1 MRTHSETY
9 VTFVDLSAVDGC
21 LLAEQVVG
29 RAEKHPAN
37 PVLIPGDAEAWD
49 SDRVSNWAASIAWDP
64 IQRQFTAWYYGTDRG
79 STVSFG
85 AKSHSAIGYAVSD
98 DGVVW
103 EKPRLGLY
111 EHAGSKDNNI
121 CFRPPEADA
130 SHFCVLIDPDAPDD
144 RRYQA
149 LTWMPVA
156 DAGADAGDDATANV
170 FEGATSRMRYVA
182 HYSGDGIQWQQ
193 WRSGVQWPD
202 GDTGHLLIDPSA
214 PAGSRVKAY
223 GQHSVGEGPD
233 IEHLVKQTQL
243 PIDPQE
249 GVEHE
254 IHFVYVLPQAGRY
267 VMLYDFNRYRPF
279 HGHLGYTGQGSLNM
293 TRQDRIK
300 ARVALRRGELPD
312 EPVAD
317 AYGIYTGDIRLAVS
331 GSALGPFERVQP
343 RVPVVA
349 RGDRGEW
356 DSGFLVLGGGS
367 AIEHDD
373 RIFLFYTGL
382 NETSAATFT
391 GPASGRVCTGL
402 ATLRKDG
409 FASLRAADP
418 IAPGEVTTQPI
429 EVVDGGAVRL
439 TVNLDHAIPW
449 RDWIEVE
456 VLDAGTLHPIPGY
469 SAADARPLMADSI
482 AAPVAWREHRTLAGV
497 GAGPI
502 RLRFHLYGRARLYSF
517 TFTP

>member
-1 MRTHSETY
+1 
-9 VTFVDLSAVDGC
+9 
-21 LLAEQVVG
+21 
-29 RAEKHPAN
+29 
-37 PVLIPGDAEAWD
+37 
-49 SDRVSNWAASIAWDP
+49 
-64 IQRQFTAWYYGTDRG
+64 
-79 STVSFG
+79 
-85 AKSHSAIGYAVSD
+85 
-98 DGVVW
+98 
-103 EKPRLGLY
+103 
-111 EHAGSKDNNI
+111 
-121 CFRPPEADA
+121 
-130 SHFCVLIDPDAPDD
+130 
-144 RRYQA
+144 
-149 LTWMPVA
+149 
-156 DAGADAGDDATANV
+156 
-170 FEGATSRMRYVA
+170 MRYVA
-182 HYSGDGIQWQQ
+182 HYSRDGIQWQQ
-193 WRSGVQWPD
+193 RGRGVQWPD

-254 IHFVYVLPQAGRY
+254 IHFVYVLPQAGRH

-331 GSALGPFERVQP
+331 GSALGPFQRVQP

-456 VLDAGTLHPIPGY
+456 VLDARTGQPISGY
-469 SAADARPLMADSI
+469 TAADARPLMADSI
-482 AAPVAWREHRTLAGV
+482 AAPVAWREHPTLAGV

>member
-1 MRTHSETY
+1 MKTHSETY
-9 VTFVDLSAVDGC
+9 VTFADLSAVDDC

-79 STVSFG
+79 STVSFE
-85 AKSHSAIGYAVSD
+85 AETHSAIGYAVSD

-103 EKPRLGLY
+103 EKPKLGLY

-121 CFRPPEADA
+121 CFRPPEASA

-156 DAGADAGDDATANV
+156 YAVADAGDDATANV

-182 HYSGDGIQWQQ
+182 YYSGDGIQWQ
-193 WRSGVQWPD
+193 RSGNGVQWPD
-202 GDTGHLLIDPSA
+202 GDTGHVFIDPSA
-214 PAGSRVKAY
+214 PAESRVKAY
-223 GQHSVGEGPD
+223 GQHSVGDGPD
-233 IEHLVKQTQL
+233 IEHLVRQPQL

-279 HGHLGYTGQGSLNM
+279 HGHLGYRNQGSLNM

-300 ARVALRRGELPD
+300 RRVALRRGELPD

-331 GSALGPFERVQP
+331 ASALGPFQRVQP

-373 RIFLFYTGL
+373 RIFLFYTGV
-382 NETSAATFT
+382 NETTAATFT

-456 VLDAGTLHPIPGY
+456 VLDARTGQPIPGY
-469 SAADARPLMADSI
+469 AAADARPLMADSI

-502 RLRFHLYGRARLYSF
+502 WLRFHLYGQARLYSF

>member
-1 MRTHSETY
+1 MRTHPDTY

-29 RAEKHPAN
+29 QAEKHPAN

-49 SDRVSNWAASIAWDP
+49 SDRASNWAASIAWDP

-79 STVSFG
+79 STVSFE
-85 AKSHSAIGYAVSD
+85 AERHSSIGYAVSD

-111 EHAGSKDNNI
+111 DYRGSKDNNI
-121 CFRPPEADA
+121 CFRPDGADA

-156 DAGADAGDDATANV
+156 DGGGAAAGNV
-170 FEGATSRMRYVA
+170 FEGVTRRMRYVL
-182 HYSGDGIQWQQ
+182 HYSRDGIHWQRSGDGA
-193 WRSGVQWPD
+193 QWPD
-202 GDTGHLLIDPSA
+202 GDTGHLFIDPSA
-214 PAGSRVKAY
+214 PADGRIKAY

-233 IEHLVKQTQL
+233 IEHLVKQAHL

-249 GVEHE
+249 GAEHE

-279 HGHLGYTGQGSLNM
+279 HGHLGYTNQGNLNM

-312 EPVAD
+312 EPAAD

-331 GSALGPFERVQP
+331 ASALGPFQRVQP

-349 RGDRGEW
+349 RGGRGEW

-367 AIEHDD
+367 AIEHED
-373 RIFLFYTGL
+373 RILRRRGGAPHGQPGPRHPVAGL
-382 NETSAATFT
+382 DRGGGARR
-391 GPASGRVCTGL
+391 P
-402 ATLRKDG
+402 DP
-409 FASLRAADP
+409 AADP
-418 IAPGEVTTQPI
+418 RLRRRRCPPADGRLDRGSGGVAGAPDPGRRGRGADTPALPPLRP
-429 EVVDGGAVRL
+429 GAV
-439 TVNLDHAIPW
+439 
-449 RDWIEVE
+449 
-456 VLDAGTLHPIPGY
+456 VLVHLCAVGGCQAVACAG
-469 SAADARPLMADSI
+469 R
-482 AAPVAWREHRTLAGV
+482 RR
-497 GAGPI
+497 
-502 RLRFHLYGRARLYSF
+502 
-517 TFTP
+517 